1 MIKTTLKKSLLIIA
15 LAILPMTFFGQEKT
29 PFNYWFF
36 GIEGGPT
43 TMFSDNQPF
52 KLDQTSWNAGAN
64 LGIVLKNTIY
74 MYGNIGYVDL
84 KGKYDNFFTI
94 DECNLFQANINVGY
108 DVLQLFKFNPDR
120 VLSIVPHFGIGT
132 INHKSKTTFESGKV
146 IINGYDEK
154 GAIQGKGIAKRKN
167 VYQNVFGVNFI
178 FNLSKH
184 FGINI
189 DFDALKTDTEGLDN
203 YRSGRHSD
211 WYAYAN
217 LGLSFRFGH
226 KEVKPC
232 PDCPECEPTTL
243 DCESCKDAIQE
254 AVKEAVEEAMKNA
267 PKQHSTMQGE
277 EDESDTTESLEELEM
292 EEIEGINISFKV
304 NKSDVEKTMAN
315 EAEAKKVQ
323 DVIDNGRTIN
333 KVKAVGYASPEGNA
347 ERNEKLASERAQST
361 VEYIEDKLG
370 KDAKGI
376 VFKSEGKGADW
387 DGFFKA
393 LEESNI
399 SAKAEIA
406 KTIKNSEDPV
416 GTLNQMRVKY
426 PELNNIL
433 SDLRVTRVYIN
444 K

>member
-1 MIKTTLKKSLLIIA
+1 
-15 LAILPMTFFGQEKT
+15 
-29 PFNYWFF
+29 
-36 GIEGGPT
+36 
-43 TMFSDNQPF
+43 
-52 KLDQTSWNAGAN
+52 
-64 LGIVLKNTIY
+64 
-74 MYGNIGYVDL
+74 
-84 KGKYDNFFTI
+84 
-94 DECNLFQANINVGY
+94 
-108 DVLQLFKFNPDR
+108 
-120 VLSIVPHFGIGT
+120 
-132 INHKSKTTFESGKV
+132 
-146 IINGYDEK
+146 
-154 GAIQGKGIAKRKN
+154 
-167 VYQNVFGVNFI
+167 
-178 FNLSKH
+178 
-184 FGINI
+184 
-189 DFDALKTDTEGLDN
+189 
-203 YRSGRHSD
+203 
-211 WYAYAN
+211 
-217 LGLSFRFGH
+217 
-226 KEVKPC
+226 
-232 PDCPECEPTTL
+232 
-243 DCESCKDAIQE
+243 
-254 AVKEAVEEAMKNA
+254 
-267 PKQHSTMQGE
+267 
-277 EDESDTTESLEELEM
+277 M